1 MAVSVAGLSWRLW
14 KWCHHHKEGV
24 PMFVVNYQ
32 DVPTQGYGEGI
43 TKRVM
48 IGPKQGAPTFVMRIF
63 DLPPGAS
70 SPYHTHD
77 WEHEVF
83 VLAGRGV
90 VASADGEISVEPE
103 DAILIAPD
111 EKHCL
116 RNTGQDTFR
125 FMCLVPLHGEDSP

>member
-1 MAVSVAGLSWRLW
+1 MQVRKYTEIEPIPYSG
-14 KWCHHHKEGV
+14 
-24 PMFVVNYQ
+24 
-32 DVPTQGYGEGI
+32 GI
-43 TKRVM
+43 EKRVV

-83 VLAGRGV
+83 ILAGEGV
-90 VASADGEISVEPE
+90 AVKADGSEVPLSVE
-103 DAILIAPD
+103 DAMLVAPD

-125 FMCLVPLHGEDSP
+125 FMCLVPLRGEDTP

>member
-1 MAVSVAGLSWRLW
+1 MLVRKYSEIEPVPYAG
-14 KWCHHHKEGV
+14 
-24 PMFVVNYQ
+24 
-32 DVPTQGYGEGI
+32 GI
-43 TKRVM
+43 EKRVV

-83 VLAGRGV
+83 ILAGQGV
-90 VASADGEISVEPE
+90 AVKADGSELPVGAE
-103 DAILIAPD
+103 DAVFIAPD

-116 RNTGQDTFR
+116 RNTGRDTFR
-125 FMCLVPLHGEDSP
+125 FMCLVPLRGEDTP